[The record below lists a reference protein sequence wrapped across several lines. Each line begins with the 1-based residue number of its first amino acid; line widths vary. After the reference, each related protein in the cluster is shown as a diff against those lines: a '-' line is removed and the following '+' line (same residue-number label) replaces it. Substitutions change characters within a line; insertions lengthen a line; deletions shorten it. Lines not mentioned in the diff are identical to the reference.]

1 MGSKEQKQAPLNSQ
15 LANSWPSSD
24 LSHRQ
29 ISDVHPF
36 IHQSINCIGST
47 AQLYFPQRLSARRR
61 TRKGRLVLTVTLP
74 SSTPAR
80 TCIFTKSIYRSSS
93 CSNIKDKMSK
103 ATKKQ
108 WVDEDDDDE
117 EAPVVTGIRDKV
129 SFSENAKGQKVKTI
143 TKVRSKEIKTRIP
156 KRILARRN
164 LPRFGDA
171 KSGEDNVTLVSKD
184 IIAIEHPDDQ
194 LVEDAADDPTI
205 KNTLASFIQK
215 QQERSL
221 MRDFEDDLEPGA
233 DDDKMG
239 REEPTGK
246 GGDGKYVPPAER
258 MRLASGAPKQDL
270 DQEST
275 LRVSNLTKS
284 VTEDD
289 LRDLFE
295 PFGRVLRV
303 SLPRIERT
311 ENGQTWKE
319 PRGFAYIAF
328 VRKEDA
334 EVALERLQGH
344 GYDHLILKLEWAK
357 PTRPDGGGGREGLSG
372 GFVSGYGQKLA
383 QDTKEKAVYASNLT
397 GNSGSWMS

>member
-1 MGSKEQKQAPLNSQ
+1 
-15 LANSWPSSD
+15 
-24 LSHRQ
+24 
-29 ISDVHPF
+29 
-36 IHQSINCIGST
+36 
-47 AQLYFPQRLSARRR
+47 
-61 TRKGRLVLTVTLP
+61 
-74 SSTPAR
+74 
-80 TCIFTKSIYRSSS
+80 
-93 CSNIKDKMSK
+93 MSK